1 MDDQR
6 IKEGRTANDGYFE
19 ELLERI
25 RDIRASERL
34 FYQKM
39 MDIYATSIDYDAK
52 QEITQTFFATVQN
65 KLTLV
70 NIDPIVTE
78 FVKKKTCYVN

>member
-1 MDDQR
+1 M
-6 IKEGRTANDGYFE
+6 TGYFE

-39 MDIYATSIDYDAK
+39 MEQKAHQEFKTYTKNAAT
-52 QEITQTFFATVQN
+52 
-65 KLTLV
+65 KL
-70 NIDPIVTE
+70 IKD
-78 FVKKKTCYVN
+78 

>member
-1 MDDQR
+1 M
-6 IKEGRTANDGYFE
+6 ILMTGYFE

-39 MDIYATSIDYDAK
+39 MEQKAHQEFKTYAPKRRNEVDQRLSDFD
-52 QEITQTFFATVQN
+52 
-65 KLTLV
+65 KLVEKTKKS
-70 NIDPIVTE
+70 PTP
-78 FVKKKTCYVN
+78 KKKQK